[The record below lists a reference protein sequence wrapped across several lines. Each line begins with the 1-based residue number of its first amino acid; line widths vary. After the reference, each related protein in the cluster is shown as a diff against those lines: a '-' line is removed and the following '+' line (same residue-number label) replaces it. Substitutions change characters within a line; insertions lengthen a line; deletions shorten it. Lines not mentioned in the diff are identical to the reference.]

1 MKFCRI
7 SFALL
12 IFLVFAGCSQNV
24 KIVPTLPDIEEAFD
38 GGNLEFAQK
47 WAKYLLKEGKPD
59 SLTKNRLYV
68 IIDMAD
74 RINTDFSLAETEVTT
89 RLKRDF
95 MGYTEK
101 ERIVWE
107 NNNWLEFRVI
117 NGEKRYFNRALSN
130 LKLILLHQQSRQSGD
145 SLPAIDPQSLLRL
158 DYIRKVINSAT
169 DGRAVSP
176 VKMKVH
182 YRLTVRPDA
191 VPAGEIIRCWLPWPQ
206 ESLVR
211 QTNVRF
217 VQSVPEK
224 HFIAPDTMSHRSVYL
239 EQKARKGYPAN
250 FELQFEYVSFGQYFN
265 RNKLSYS
272 RSDTLSLLLKK
283 YTCEQ
288 PPQIIFTEQIKH
300 LSDSIVTGV
309 TNQAEKVRKLYYWI
323 NNNIIW
329 TGALEY
335 SIIPFIPGYTLSNRR
350 GDCGM
355 QTLLFMTLARYQNI
369 PVKWQSGWMMH
380 PGEVN
385 LHDWCEVYYEG
396 IGWVPVDM
404 SFNLQKS
411 SILSEKEFY
420 ISGIDPYRLI
430 INEGIG
436 GPFDPMK
443 KFSRSEPYD
452 FQRGEVEWSG
462 GNLYFNQWDYHMEVD
477 YY

>member
-1 MKFCRI
+1 V
-7 SFALL
+7 LL
-12 IFLVFAGCSQNV
+12 IFLAMAGCSQNV
-24 KIVPTLPDIEEAFD
+24 KIVHTLSEIEVAF
-38 GGNLEFAQK
+38 GMGNLELAQK
-47 WAKYLLKEGKPD
+47 LANNLLKEGNPD
-59 SLTKNRLYV
+59 SLSKIRLYL

-74 RINTDFSLAETEVTT
+74 RINTDFSLTESEVTA

-95 MGYTEK
+95 MGYAEK
-101 ERIVWE
+101 ERIEWE
-107 NNNWLEFRVI
+107 NKNWLEFRVI

-130 LKLILLHQQSRQSGD
+130 LKLILVHHQSRQSED
-145 SLPAIDPQSLLRL
+145 SLHAIDPQSQLRL
-158 DYIRKVINSAT
+158 DYTRKVINSAT

-182 YRLTVRPDA
+182 YRLTVKPDA
-191 VPAGEIIRCWLPWPQ
+191 VPPGEIIRCWLPFPQ

-211 QTNVRF
+211 QKNVRL
-217 VQSVPEK
+217 VKSVPEK
-224 HFIAPDTMSHRSVYL
+224 HFLAPDTMVHRSVYL
-239 EQKARKGYPAN
+239 EQKARKGYPVN
-250 FELQFEYVSFGQYFN
+250 FELQFEYVSFGQYFD
-265 RNKLSYS
+265 RYKLSFS
-272 RSDTLSLLLKK
+272 HSDTLSHLFKK

-288 PPQIIFTEQIKH
+288 PPQIVFTEQIKH
-300 LSDSIVTGV
+300 LSDSIVTGA

-335 SIIPFIPGYTLSNRR
+335 SIIPFIPGYTLSNKR

-355 QTLLFMTLARYQNI
+355 QTLLFMTMARYQNI

-385 LHDWCEVYYEG
+385 LHDWCEVFYEG

-411 SILSEKEFY
+411 GIPSEKEFY
-420 ISGIDPYRLI
+420 MSGIDAYRLI

-436 GPFDPMK
+436 GLFYPMK
-443 KFSRSEPYD
+443 KFYRSEPYD